1 MSLPPSIKWAA
12 DKHYF
17 HHSNPASKPLCRT
30 LFEKCVI
37 RPKLSQ
43 AWEVVKGDKVG
54 DVQAAKATIT
64 LYKDDNANML
74 AGRVVQDC
82 ANLHLIDGHTIEAVI
97 RQGLSRLDEY
107 QPRTWDDGKD
117 ERKLAV
123 NRAEFADV
131 LTNAIEGVKEAH
143 AHYGLNRIDGE
154 SEIFTNLSGLELPY
168 SGFPDF
174 SRRIELKTKWTTL
187 DKRSKTGVKSASL
200 PQQPDW
206 PHVCQVAGYWAG
218 TGLMQTI
225 VYARKTPTTKNAL
238 GYRVFNADNSDK
250 LTNEGLQAALNHITA
265 KCAIREN
272 ILKSADSVEQM
283 LRLIEPDFSHMWAWD
298 LRPEVLTEAKKLWGF
313 K

>member
-17 HHSNPASKPLCRT
+17 HHSNPASRPICRT

-37 RPKLSQ
+37 RPKVSQ
-43 AWEVVKGDKVG
+43 AWAVVKGDQVG
-54 DVQAAKATIT
+54 DVQAAKATIN

-97 RQGLSRLDEY
+97 RQGMSRLDEY
-107 QPRTWDDGKD
+107 KPRTWDDGKD

-174 SRRIELKTKWTTL
+174 SRRIELKTKWSSAAANTKSG
-187 DKRSKTGVKSASL
+187 KRAASL
-200 PQQPDW
+200 PTQPDW
-206 PHVCQVAGYWAG
+206 SHVCQVAGYWAG

-225 VYARKTPTTKNAL
+225 VYANAKD
-238 GYRVFNADNSDK
+238 YRVFNADNSDR
-250 LTNEGLQAALNHITA
+250 LTNDGLQAALNHITA

-283 LRLIEPDFSHMWAWD
+283 LRLIEPDFGHMWAWD
-298 LRPEVLTEAKKLWGF
+298 MRPEVLNEAKKLWGF
-313 K
+313 R

>member
-17 HHSNPASKPLCRT
+17 HHSNPASRPICRT

-43 AWEVVKGDKVG
+43 AWQVVKGDKVG
-54 DVQAAKATIT
+54 DQAAAKATIT

-82 ANLHLIDGHTIEAVI
+82 ANLHLIDGHTVEAVI
-97 RQGLSRLDEY
+97 RQGMSRLDEY
-107 QPRTWDDGKD
+107 KPRTWDDGKD

-131 LTNAIEGVKEAH
+131 LINAIEGVKEAH
-143 AHYGLNRIDGE
+143 AHYGLNRIEGE

-174 SRRIELKTKWTTL
+174 SRRIELKTKWSSAAANTKSG
-187 DKRSKTGVKSASL
+187 KRAASL
-200 PQQPDW
+200 PTKPDW
-206 PHVCQVAGYWAG
+206 SHTCQVAGYWAG

-225 VYARKTPTTKNAL
+225 VYANAKD
-238 GYRVFNADNSDK
+238 YRVFNADNSDR
-250 LTNEGLQAALNHITA
+250 LTNEGLQAALNHVTA

-272 ILKSADSVEQM
+272 LLKSADSVEQM
-283 LRLIEPDFSHMWAWD
+283 LRLIEPDFGHMWAWD

>member
-1 MSLPPSIKWAA
+1 MSLPTSIKWAA

-17 HHSNPASKPLCRT
+17 HHSNPASRPICRT

-37 RPKLSQ
+37 RPKINQ
-43 AWEVVKGDKVG
+43 AWKILRDDEVGDKSY
-54 DVQAAKATIT
+54 AKATIN

-97 RQGLSRLDEY
+97 RQGMSRLDEY
-107 QPRTWDDGKD
+107 KPRTWDDGKD

-131 LTNAIEGVKEAH
+131 LINAIEGVKEAH
-143 AHYGLNRIDGE
+143 AHYGLNRIEGE
-154 SEIFTNLSGLELPY
+154 SEIYTNLSGLELPY

-174 SRRIELKTKWTTL
+174 SRRIELKTKWSSAAANTKSG
-187 DKRSKTGVKSASL
+187 KRAASL
-200 PQQPDW
+200 PTQPDW
-206 PHVCQVAGYWAG
+206 SHTSQVAGYWAG

-225 VYARKTPTTKNAL
+225 VYANAKD
-238 GYRVFNADNSDK
+238 YRVMHADNSDR
-250 LTNEGLQAALNHITA
+250 LTNDGLQAALNHITA

-283 LRLIEPDFSHMWAWD
+283 LRLIEPDFGHMWAWD
-298 LRPEVLTEAKKLWGF
+298 MRPEVLNEAKKLWGF

>member
-1 MSLPPSIKWAA
+1 MFVPSTPIWASE
-12 DKHYF
+12 KHYF
-17 HHSNPASKPLCRT
+17 HHSNTEGRPICRT
-30 LFEKCVI
+30 LFEKCVV
-37 RPKLSQ
+37 RPKVNH
-43 AWEVVKGDKVG
+43 AWAVRKGDKVG
-54 DVQAAKATIT
+54 DQSAATATID
-64 LYKDDNANML
+64 LYADDNANML
-74 AGRVVQDC
+74 SGRVVQDC
-82 ANLHLIDGHTIEAVI
+82 VNLHLIDGHTVEAVI

-107 QPRTWDDGKD
+107 KPRTWDDGKD

-131 LTNAIEGVKEAH
+131 LINAIEGVKEAH

-174 SRRIELKTKWTTL
+174 SRRIELKTKWSSAAANTKSG
-187 DKRSKTGVKSASL
+187 KRAASL
-200 PQQPDW
+200 PTKPDW
-206 PHVCQVAGYWAG
+206 SHTCQVAGYWAG

-225 VYARKTPTTKNAL
+225 VYANAKD
-238 GYRVFNADNSDK
+238 YRVFNADNSDR
-250 LTNEGLQAALNHITA
+250 LTNEGLQAALNHVTA

-272 ILKSADSVEQM
+272 LLKSADSVEQM

>member
-43 AWEVVKGDKVG
+43 AWQVVKGDKVG

-82 ANLHLIDGHTIEAVI
+82 ANLHLVEGHTIEAVI

-206 PHVCQVAGYWAG
+206 PHVCQAAGYWAG

-225 VYARKTPTTKNAL
+225 VYARKTPTTKNAV
-238 GYRVFNADNSDK
+238 GYRVFNADNSDR
-250 LTNEGLQAALNHITA
+250 LTNKGLQAALNHITA

-298 LRPEVLTEAKKLWGF
+298 MRPEVLNEAKKLWGF

>member
-54 DVQAAKATIT
+54 DQAAAKATIT

-107 QPRTWDDGKD
+107 EPRTWDDGKD

-225 VYARKTPTTKNAL
+225 VYARKTPTTKNAV

-250 LTNEGLQAALNHITA
+250 LTNDGLQAALNHITA

-283 LRLIEPDFSHMWAWD
+283 LRLLNQIFHICGRGICAQ
-298 LRPEVLTEAKKLWGF
+298 RF
-313 K
+313 

>member
-17 HHSNPASKPLCRT
+17 HHSNPASRPICRT

-43 AWEVVKGDKVG
+43 AWQVVKGDKVG

-82 ANLHLIDGHTIEAVI
+82 VNLHLIDGHTIEAVI
-97 RQGLSRLDEY
+97 RQGMSRLDEY
-107 QPRTWDDGKD
+107 QPRSWDDGKD

-131 LTNAIEGVKEAH
+131 LINAIEGVKEAH

-174 SRRIELKTKWTTL
+174 SRRIELKTKWSSAAANTKSG
-187 DKRSKTGVKSASL
+187 KRAASL
-200 PQQPDW
+200 PTKPDW
-206 PHVCQVAGYWAG
+206 SHTCQVAGYWAG

-225 VYARKTPTTKNAL
+225 VYANAKD
-238 GYRVFNADNSDK
+238 YRVFNADNSDR

-272 ILKSADSVEQM
+272 LLKSADSVEQM
-283 LRLIEPDFSHMWAWD
+283 LRLIEPDFGHMWAWD
-298 LRPEVLTEAKKLWGF
+298 MRPEVLTEAKKLWGF

>member
-1 MSLPPSIKWAA
+1 MSVPSTPVWATQ
-12 DKHYF
+12 KHYF
-17 HHSNPASKPLCRT
+17 HHSNPASRPICRT
-30 LFEKCVI
+30 LFEKCVV
-37 RPKLSQ
+37 RPKVNQ
-43 AWEVVKGDKVG
+43 AWNVVKGDKVG
-54 DVQAAKATIT
+54 DIHAAKATIN

-97 RQGLSRLDEY
+97 RQGMSRLDEY

-123 NRAEFADV
+123 NRDEFADV

-143 AHYGLNRIDGE
+143 ALYGLNRIDGE

-174 SRRIELKTKWTTL
+174 SRRIELKTKWSSAAANTKSG
-187 DKRSKTGVKSASL
+187 KRAASL
-200 PQQPDW
+200 PNQPDW
-206 PHVCQVAGYWAG
+206 SHTSQVAGYWAG

-225 VYARKTPTTKNAL
+225 VYANAKDF
-238 GYRVFNADNSDK
+238 RVFNADNSDR
-250 LTNEGLQAALNHITA
+250 LTNEGLQAALNHIVA

-272 ILKSADSVEQM
+272 ILKSAGSVEEM
-283 LRLIEPDFSHMWAWD
+283 LRLIEPDFAHMWAWD
-298 LRPEVLTEAKKLWGF
+298 MRPEVLLEAKKLWGF
-313 K
+313 R

>member
-37 RPKLSQ
+37 RPKVSQ
-43 AWEVVKGDKVG
+43 AWAVIKGDKVG
-54 DVQAAKATIT
+54 DTDAAKATVN

-225 VYARKTPTTKNAL
+225 VYARKTPTTKNAV
-238 GYRVFNADNSDK
+238 GYRVFNADNSDR

-272 ILKSADSVEQM
+272 ILKSANSVEQM
-283 LRLIEPDFSHMWAWD
+283 LRLIEPDFSHIWAWD